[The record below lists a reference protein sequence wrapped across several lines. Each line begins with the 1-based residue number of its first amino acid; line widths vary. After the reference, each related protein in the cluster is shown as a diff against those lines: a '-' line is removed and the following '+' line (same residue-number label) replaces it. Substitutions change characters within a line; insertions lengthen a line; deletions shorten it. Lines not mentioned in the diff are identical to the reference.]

1 MKMSGEQ
8 NTIRDRTY
16 KRVDSGVLLSDKQY
30 LTVIILLLVTHSC
43 LEVLY
48 VWLGVTPMAIINIG
62 SILVYFVCIFLIQKK
77 KYLMVIW
84 TVMFEIYLHVIFAV
98 SFMGMAC
105 GFQLWLY
112 GTLTSIFL
120 PFFIT
125 ELSESPRRQIAIFS
139 VMIIATFHILTTLNR
154 FGFLP
159 QHYYIDPAIAGLLYY
174 INATLGFASIML
186 YIYLFFNGTT
196 ARRLELQRVADHDF
210 LTGIFNRQRMQKI
223 IDAEI
228 EIEQDLPENHLNVA
242 MVDIDFFKKIND
254 TYGHDAGDIALIE
267 LANIFT
273 SYEDTGL
280 LYGRWGGEE
289 FLLIAPES
297 MSYNEFGKMLEGI
310 RQQVENNEF
319 SAGDKTIK
327 YTISIGASSYKKG
340 MTSEQLID
348 AADERLYHAKETGR
362 NKVVY

>member
-1 MKMSGEQ
+1 MKTSDEQ
-8 NTIRDRTY
+8 NSIRDRTY
-16 KRVDSGVLLSDKQY
+16 KRADSGVILSKSQY
-30 LTVIILLLVTHSC
+30 LTVIIILLVAHSF
-43 LEVLY
+43 LEGMY
-48 VWLGVTPMAIINIG
+48 IWLGVTPMAIINIG
-62 SILVYFVCIFLIQKK
+62 SILIYLVCINLINKE
-77 KYLMVIW
+77 KYLLIIW

-120 PFFIT
+120 PYFIT
-125 ELSESPRRQIAIFS
+125 DLSESPRRQITIFS
-139 VMIIATFHILTTLNR
+139 IMIIATFHILTTLNR
-154 FGFLP
+154 FRLLP
-159 QHYYIDPAIAGLLYY
+159 QYYYIDPAIAGVLYF
-174 INATLGFASIML
+174 INATLGFGSIMM

-196 ARRLELQRVADHDF
+196 ARRLELQRIADHDF

-228 EIEQDLPENHLNVA
+228 EREQDLQENHLNVA

-254 TYGHDAGDIALIE
+254 TYGHEVGDIALVE

-273 SYEDTGL
+273 NNADTGL

-289 FLLIAPES
+289 FLLIAPEN
-297 MSYNEFGKMLEGI
+297 MSYNEFAKMLEEI
-310 RQQVENNEF
+310 RQQVEDNEF
-319 SAGDKTIK
+319 MAGDKTIK

-348 AADERLYHAKETGR
+348 SADDRLYHAKENGR